1 MSTSGPPMR
10 TDLHIH
16 TTASDGE
23 FDPHEIVEA
32 AIAGGLDLIAI
43 TDHDTTAAV
52 APARAA
58 AAGTSLQVLSGSELS
73 STWNG
78 REIHVLGYGL
88 DCAAPAIEAHRVR
101 ARRIRLDRM
110 AAMLEALHRE
120 EGIEVELDAVLA
132 MAGPNREM
140 VGRPHLARVLVERG
154 HASDVRDAFDRYIA
168 DHRPAFVPTAL
179 QSPFEA
185 IETILGAGGV
195 PVWAHPPMDLLADL
209 LPLMVEAGLRG
220 LEVHR
225 SGAPPTRIR
234 RLSKAARESGLV
246 TSGGSDWHNLRRN
259 AVLGHFWVGSSK
271 IVPLLDLLGIEA
283 FSADESPQAVDDST
297 SSD

>member
-1 MSTSGPPMR
+1 MR

-23 FDPHEIVEA
+23 FDPVEIVEA
-32 AIAGGLDLIAI
+32 ALSGGLDLIAI
-43 TDHDTTAAV
+43 TDHDTTAAL

-58 AAGTSLQVLSGSELS
+58 AEGTPLRIISGSELS

-88 DCAAPAIEAHRVR
+88 DTEAPAIEAHRIR

-110 AAMLEALHRE
+110 AAMLVALQRE
-120 EGIEVELDAVLA
+120 EGIEVEIDAVLS

-140 VGRPHLARVLVERG
+140 VGRPHLARVLVERE

-168 DHRPAFVPTAL
+168 DHCPAFVPTAL

-185 IETILGAGGV
+185 VETILTSGGL

-209 LPLMVEAGLRG
+209 LPPLVEAGLRG

-225 SGAPPTRIR
+225 PDARPGRVR
-234 RLSKAARESGLV
+234 RLSKAARQAGLV

-259 AVLGHFWVGSSK
+259 TALGHFWVGSGK
-271 IVPLLDLLGIEA
+271 IEPLLEALGIEA
-283 FSADESPQAVDDST
+283 GGGATPSESDRSAD
-297 SSD
+297 

>member
-1 MSTSGPPMR
+1 MR

-16 TTASDGE
+16 TTASDGD
-23 FDPHEIVEA
+23 FDPADIVEA

-58 AAGTSLQVLSGSELS
+58 AEGSRLRIVAGSELS

-88 DCAAPAIEAHRVR
+88 DPAASTIERHRTL
-101 ARRIRLDRM
+101 ARRVRLDRM
-110 AAMLEALHRE
+110 SAMLEALHRE
-120 EGIEVELDAVLA
+120 EGIEVDLDAVLS

-140 VGRPHLARVLVERG
+140 VGRPHLARVMVERG
-154 HASDVRDAFDRYIA
+154 DARDVRDAFDRYIA

-179 QSPFEA
+179 QTPVDA
-185 IETILGAGGV
+185 IETILAAGGV
-195 PVWAHPPMDLLADL
+195 PVWAHPPMDLLSDL
-209 LPLMVEAGLRG
+209 LPVLVDAGLRG

-225 SGAPPTRIR
+225 PEAPASRVR
-234 RLSKAARESGLV
+234 RLSNAARQSGLV
-246 TSGGSDWHNLRRN
+246 TSGGSDWHNLSRN
-259 AVLGHFWVGSSK
+259 TVLGHFWVGSSK
-271 IVPLLDLLGIEA
+271 ILPLLELLGIEPDP
-283 FSADESPQAVDDST
+283 SGESPLGVDGQGASE
-297 SSD
+297 

>member
-1 MSTSGPPMR
+1 MR

-23 FDPHEIVEA
+23 FDPHEIVQA
-32 AIAGGLDLIAI
+32 AITGGLDLIAI

-58 AAGTSLQVLSGSELS
+58 AEGTALRVVSGSELS

-110 AAMLEALHRE
+110 AAMLEALQRE

-140 VGRPHLARVLVERG
+140 VGRPHLARVLVERE
-154 HASDVRDAFDRYIA
+154 HARDVRDAFDRYIA
-168 DHRPAFVPTAL
+168 DHCPSFVPTAL
-179 QSPFEA
+179 QSPIEA

-209 LPLMVEAGLRG
+209 LPPLVDAGLQG

-225 SGAPPTRIR
+225 SGAPPSRVR

-271 IVPLLDLLGIEA
+271 ILPLLDLLGIEP
-283 FSADESPQAVDDST
+283 FVSEKGTEAVDVT
-297 SSD
+297 GPSD

>member
-1 MSTSGPPMR
+1 MR

-32 AIAGGLDLIAI
+32 ALAGGLDLIAI

-58 AAGTSLQVLSGSELS
+58 AKGTPLRVVSGSELS

-88 DCAAPAIEAHRVR
+88 DCESPAVGAHRTR
-101 ARRIRLDRM
+101 ARRVRLDRM
-110 AAMLEALHRE
+110 AAILSALEHE

-154 HASDVRDAFDRYIA
+154 HARDVRDAFDRYIA

-179 QSPFEA
+179 QSPVEA
-185 IETILGAGGV
+185 IETILEAGGV
-195 PVWAHPPMDLLADL
+195 PVWAHPPMDVLADL
-209 LPLMVEAGLRG
+209 LPLLVEAGLRG

-225 SGAPPTRIR
+225 SGAPPSRIR
-234 RLSKAARESGLV
+234 RLSKAARASGLV

-259 AVLGHFWVGSSK
+259 AALGHFWVGSSK
-271 IVPLLDLLGIEA
+271 IVPLLDLLGIEPYP
-283 FSADESPQAVDDST
+283 SGESPLGVDGQGASG
-297 SSD
+297 